1 MQHRLNS
8 ACKGPATNRTTE
20 VFYSLGE
27 NFSVSE
33 AKVLIKVTKK
43 PKDSDNLYRNEPQS
57 RLSTIEIM
65 ISRYKKKFKIRKMP
79 HTLKKESR

>member
-8 ACKGPATNRTTE
+8 ACKGPATNRTAE

-33 AKVLIKVTKK
+33 AKVLIKATK
-43 PKDSDNLYRNEPQS
+43 NQ
-57 RLSTIEIM
+57 
-65 ISRYKKKFKIRKMP
+65 KIRITFAGTDHNP
-79 HTLKKESR
+79 DSLQ